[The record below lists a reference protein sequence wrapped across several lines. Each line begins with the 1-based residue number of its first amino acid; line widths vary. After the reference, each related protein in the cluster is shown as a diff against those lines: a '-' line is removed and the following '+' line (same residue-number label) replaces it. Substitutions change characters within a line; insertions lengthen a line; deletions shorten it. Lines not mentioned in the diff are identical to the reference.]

1 MRVALY
7 CRVSTDEQTQGRTIE
22 SQIKELESLA
32 QARGYVVAEKYID
45 DGWSGA
51 LLSRPALDALRDDAG
66 KHLFEGVLINDVDR
80 LSRDI
85 ANLAVVK
92 RDLEAKGVDVIF
104 KNLPSDR
111 SPLSNF
117 MVNILGSFAEFER
130 AMIADR
136 TRRGRRFK
144 VQERKLIMGN
154 IPPYGYR
161 YVKKDRQ
168 RSTEGHYEVDPEEA
182 RVVTMMF
189 SWVAEGGLSS
199 RAVLRR
205 LRELGISPRHGRNW
219 SWSSV
224 HRVLANETYA
234 GTTYYNKHEVTDSS
248 RPPPANAYVRHKTGR
263 RLRDRTEWIAIP
275 LPEEL
280 RLVPTETFERVQVQL
295 QRNRAFS
302 PRNAKYFYLLRLVR
316 RVCGRCGSAFVG
328 TPYHGRRFYRCC
340 NRDSLSSSSAKC
352 RAAIV
357 SAAKMEDA
365 VWNAVSAAV
374 QNPELIL
381 EQVKKR
387 RSRRLAEHANTQE
400 EVARLQHG
408 LAVLE
413 QEEER
418 ILIAYRKGVTTLLQ
432 FEKEMAQVNLR
443 HTALRDALAKAARE
457 VPLPPPE
464 SALRDLKRWASVVRG
479 KLESF
484 NDVDKAGFLG
494 CLLNEIIIDA
504 GVLRIRGEIKM
515 TGSNIVPT
523 QGHPASNS
531 AISETELASAIPREK
546 DPARRS
552 IVPTPI
558 NGYGHNPTNNI
569 VPNPIDGYGHNT
581 TYEFDLSVVLP
592 TAHMRRVSGARYGHS
607 ATSRD
612 SIDNSDL

>member
-66 KHLFEGVLINDVDR
+66 KHLFDGVLINDVDR

-104 KNLPSDR
+104 RNLPSDR

-182 RVVTMMF
+182 RVVRMMF

-205 LRELGISPRHGRNW
+205 LRELGIPSRHGRHW

-224 HRVLANETYA
+224 HRVLANETYS

-248 RPPPANAYVRHKTGR
+248 RPPRANAYVRQKTGR

-275 LPEEL
+275 LPKKISM
-280 RLVPTETFERVQVQL
+280 VPTETFESVQVQL

-302 PRNAKYFYLLRLVR
+302 PRNAKYSTCFASFAGFADAAAAHSWERLTTGGGFTV
-316 RVCGRCGSAFVG
+316 
-328 TPYHGRRFYRCC
+328 
-340 NRDSLSSSSAKC
+340 
-352 RAAIV
+352 AAI
-357 SAAKMEDA
+357 
-365 VWNAVSAAV
+365 
-374 QNPELIL
+374 
-381 EQVKKR
+381 
-387 RSRRLAEHANTQE
+387 
-400 EVARLQHG
+400 G
-408 LAVLE
+408 
-413 QEEER
+413 
-418 ILIAYRKGVTTLLQ
+418 
-432 FEKEMAQVNLR
+432 
-443 HTALRDALAKAARE
+443 TAF
-457 VPLPPPE
+457 PLPQP
-464 SALRDLKRWASVVRG
+464 SVVRQ
-479 KLESF
+479 S
-484 NDVDKAGFLG
+484 
-494 CLLNEIIIDA
+494 
-504 GVLRIRGEIKM
+504 
-515 TGSNIVPT
+515 
-523 QGHPASNS
+523 
-531 AISETELASAIPREK
+531 
-546 DPARRS
+546 
-552 IVPTPI
+552 
-558 NGYGHNPTNNI
+558 
-569 VPNPIDGYGHNT
+569 
-581 TYEFDLSVVLP
+581 
-592 TAHMRRVSGARYGHS
+592 
-607 ATSRD
+607 
-612 SIDNSDL
+612 

>member
-66 KHLFEGVLINDVDR
+66 NHLFDGVLINDVDR

-168 RSTEGHYEVDPEEA
+168 RNTEGHYEVDPEEA

-189 SWVAEGGLSS
+189 SLVAEGQLSS
-199 RAVLRR
+199 QAVLRR
-205 LRELGISPRHGRNW
+205 LRELGIPPRHGRHW

-275 LPEEL
+275 YPRSFVWFTRKRSSVFRSSCGEIG
-280 RLVPTETFERVQVQL
+280 P
-295 QRNRAFS
+295 S
-302 PRNAKYFYLLRLVR
+302 PRATPNTSTCFASFR

-340 NRDSLSSSSAKC
+340 NRDSLSSSSTKC

-365 VWNAVSAAV
+365 VWSAVSAAV

-381 EQVKKR
+381 EHVKKR
-387 RSRRLAEHANTQE
+387 RNRRLAEHANTQQ
-400 EVARLQHG
+400 EVAQLQHC

-418 ILIAYRKGVTTLLQ
+418 ILIAYRKSVTTLLQ
-432 FEKEMAQVNLR
+432 FEKEMGQVNLR
-443 HTALRDALAKAARE
+443 RTALRDALAKAARE

-464 SALRDLKRWASVVRG
+464 SALRDLQRWASVVRA
-479 KLESF
+479 KLECF
-484 NDVDKAGFLG
+484 NDVDKATFLG
-494 CLLNEIIIDA
+494 CLLNEI
-504 GVLRIRGEIKM
+504 M
-515 TGSNIVPT
+515 
-523 QGHPASNS
+523 
-531 AISETELASAIPREK
+531 
-546 DPARRS
+546 
-552 IVPTPI
+552 
-558 NGYGHNPTNNI
+558 
-569 VPNPIDGYGHNT
+569 
-581 TYEFDLSVVLP
+581 
-592 TAHMRRVSGARYGHS
+592 
-607 ATSRD
+607 
-612 SIDNSDL
+612 

>member
-32 QARGYVVAEKYID
+32 QARGYFVAEKYID

-66 KHLFEGVLINDVDR
+66 KHLFDGVLINDVDR

-182 RVVTMMF
+182 RVVAMMF
-189 SWVAEGGLSS
+189 SWVAQGELSS

-205 LRELGISPRHGRNW
+205 LRELGISPRHGRHW

-248 RPPPANAYVRHKTGR
+248 RPPRANAYVRHKTGR

-275 LPEEL
+275 LPEM
-280 RLVPTETFERVQVQL
+280 
-295 QRNRAFS
+295 
-302 PRNAKYFYLLRLVR
+302 LRLVR
-316 RVCGRCGSAFVG
+316 TVCGHCGSAFVG

-340 NRDSLSSSSAKC
+340 NRDGLSPSAAKC

-365 VWNAVSAAV
+365 VWSAVSAAV

-387 RSRRLAEHANTQE
+387 PNRRLAEHASTQE
-400 EVARLQHG
+400 EVAQLQHG

-432 FEKEMAQVNLR
+432 FEEEMGQVNLR
-443 HTALRDALAKAARE
+443 RTALRDALTKAARE

-484 NDVDKAGFLG
+484 AEVDKATFLG

-515 TGSNIVPT
+515 TGGNIAPT
-523 QGHPASNS
+523 LGHPAISKIES
-531 AISETELASAIPREK
+531 ALANPSETN
-546 DPARRS
+546 PATR
-552 IVPTPI
+552 ITVPTPI

-569 VPNPIDGYGHNT
+569 VPNPIDGVGHNM
-581 TYEFDLSVVLP
+581 TYEFDMSVVLP
-592 TAHMRRVSGARYGHS
+592 TAHMRPVSGARYGHNQRS
-607 ATSRD
+607 A
-612 SIDNSDL
+612 NSVGDAFE